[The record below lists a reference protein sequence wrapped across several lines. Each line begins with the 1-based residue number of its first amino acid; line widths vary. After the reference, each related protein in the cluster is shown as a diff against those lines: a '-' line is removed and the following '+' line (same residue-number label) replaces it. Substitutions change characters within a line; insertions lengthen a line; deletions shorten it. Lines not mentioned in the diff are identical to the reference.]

1 MHKIKPT
8 LLHLQ
13 KGAQRLLSHF
23 FRLPFFFTLKQLE
36 TSVTNR
42 VYQPQEGSLA
52 IVFSATLHHSLG
64 FLEQIIEREKSS
76 LRVWNK
82 FTVDEGEESRVNS
95 QSFQILVKVQT
106 VVYDTRWWGVF
117 TERVVEMRRLCT
129 WCLYVNMNHACYFG
143 HCRSSW
149 IPPTTTNKFWW
160 RKEMYFLKRCV
171 WDRPCH

>member
-1 MHKIKPT
+1 MCSERPTPTSRNRGCINMHKIKPT

-76 LRVWNK
+76 LSQINLRWLKVKSPVLTDSTFKSLLK
-82 FTVDEGEESRVNS
+82 FRQWLMTHVFEG
-95 QSFQILVKVQT
+95 
-106 VVYDTRWWGVF
+106 
-117 TERVVEMRRLCT
+117 
-129 WCLYVNMNHACYFG
+129 CLL
-143 HCRSSW
+143 
-149 IPPTTTNKFWW
+149 
-160 RKEMYFLKRCV
+160 KE
-171 WDRPCH
+171 